1 MIEKKLKKNQSF
13 NPMYLLKSTPNET
26 NGRFQVQYTVVKKT
40 SKCTVITVVLM
51 SLIFMR
57 R

>member
-26 NGRFQVQYTVVKKT
+26 NGRFQVQYTVVKKNF
-40 SKCTVITVVLM
+40 TVVLM